1 MNPISFIITSIT
13 WAGPRCAQELGDY
26 FKPPKPHSGKLCLLI
41 NLIIIN
47 TINDCLLYMIFLLS
61 SPIDI
66 ENLLPSIECA
76 EVPWRWNEL
85 LLRSASGLAL
95 AQPGP
100 VTRGHVISLDY
111 TFKLYLLCSEHNHD
125 MHTAHSPRQPHW
137 DDLQLPGPGQPV
149 RAGHEC
155 PVVHRTVLVI

>member
-26 FKPPKPHSGKLCLLI
+26 FKPSKPHSGKLCLLI

-100 VTRGHVISLDY
+100 VTRGHLISLEH
-111 TFKLYLLCSEHNHD
+111 TFKLYCVLNTIMICTL
-125 MHTAHSPRQPHW
+125 HTALASLTGMTSSSLGRDSQY
-137 DDLQLPGPGQPV
+137 
-149 RAGHEC
+149 
-155 PVVHRTVLVI
+155 VLVTSVRLFTGQFL

>member
-26 FKPPKPHSGKLCLLI
+26 FKPSKPHSGKLCLLI

-95 AQPGP
+95 AGTGDPRPRYQF
-100 VTRGHVISLDY
+100 RA
-111 TFKLYLLCSEHNHD
+111 YLQTVLCSEHDHD